1 MTYQET
7 AVGQTIDRL
16 LSDHPDVDPRAD
28 GALDGLDQ
36 FHIGGPG
43 ATDLLIGSLA
53 LTEGDRVLDI
63 GSGFGGPA
71 RQVARRTGHHVTGI
85 DITPAYVD
93 AARDLTVTAGLRDLV
108 DFRVADIATFEPDP
122 LFQAAITMHVQMNV
136 QDKRAWFAQIA
147 RCLAPG
153 ARLAVWEVCQPRP
166 AGQSRLAESRLAE
179 SRLAQSRLAQSR
191 LALPWPMPWSLDG
204 TDSFIATAGA
214 LRASIEQGGFTTA
227 EWTNETAWVQA
238 WITKT
243 FANGLPAGPAL
254 PMLLD
259 DGYTR
264 VINFTGALSDG
275 ALEIWRGTFTRDP
288 GRPG

>member
-1 MTYQET
+1 MTYGET
-7 AVGQTIDRL
+7 TVGQTIDRL
-16 LSDHPDVDPRAD
+16 LSEHPDLDASAG
-28 GALDGLDQ
+28 GALDNLDQ
-36 FHIGGPG
+36 FHIGG
-43 ATDLLIGSLA
+43 ADAVDLLIGGLA

-71 RQVARRTGHHVTGI
+71 RQIARRTGNRVIGV

-93 AARDLTVTAGLRDLV
+93 AARDLSVKAGLRDLV
-108 DFRVADIATFEPDP
+108 HFRVGDIATFEPDQ

-136 QDKRAWFAQIA
+136 QDKTAWFAHIA

-153 ARLAVWEVCQPRP
+153 ARLAIWEVCQPRQ
-166 AGQSRLAESRLAE
+166 AG
-179 SRLAQSRLAQSR
+179 
-191 LALPWPMPWSLDG
+191 LPWPMPWSLDG
-204 TDSFIATAGA
+204 TDSFVVTAGP
-214 LRASIEQGGFTTA
+214 LHASIEQAGFTAT

-264 VINFTGALSDG
+264 VINYTTALSDG
-275 ALEIWRGTFTRDP
+275 SLEVWRGSFTRDAA
-288 GRPG
+288 